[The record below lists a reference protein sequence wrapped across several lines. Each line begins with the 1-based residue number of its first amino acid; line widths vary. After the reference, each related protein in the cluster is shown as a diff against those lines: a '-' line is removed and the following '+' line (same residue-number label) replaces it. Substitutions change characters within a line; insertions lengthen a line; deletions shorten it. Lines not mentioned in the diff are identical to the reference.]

1 MAASGSA
8 KRYDVGNM
16 QSIRL
21 TATNP
26 VTGARF
32 SPTPSMLFN
41 NLSASPSDK
50 ALTFVHKGMAVSV
63 DGSVVGGDNTTNGKA
78 IRLGASVGTGAKWV
92 ALGASPLLVVT
103 TEANFQI
110 WDGAGD
116 HLLFFAGATDGVA
129 AEPSRSGLQSPMAA
143 ASRASAAAGP
153 DGGSHVASLAASAP
167 CRGVGASHVA
177 RTVIVGCGSDLI
189 VAQAEADLK
198 TFSMLPRVRAH
209 DDAEVTDLSVDES
222 GVKLVTGA
230 SDGTVGI
237 WDARVTSKLGDVEP
251 LAADG
256 GVTAPIA
263 SVLVRGDLIAAADVL
278 GRLRLIRYSS
288 QKTVAVVNAHP
299 RAITALALHPRE
311 FLFATASE
319 DAVIKLWAMPEA
331 AAGGSRVEHRGSL
344 ELTDHPITGLAFAND
359 GSLAAASFD
368 VVHLRVLR
376 AS

>member
-50 ALTFVHKGMAVSV
+50 ALVRHCPGQAAMRPPLRSAAQCTPVTLAHAVAGIAASPWRVAAPFARLQSDSSASAVPPTPQTFVHKGMAVSV

-256 GVTAPIA
+256 GVT
-263 SVLVRGDLIAAADVL
+263 
-278 GRLRLIRYSS
+278 
-288 QKTVAVVNAHP
+288 
-299 RAITALALHPRE
+299 
-311 FLFATASE
+311 
-319 DAVIKLWAMPEA
+319 
-331 AAGGSRVEHRGSL
+331 
-344 ELTDHPITGLAFAND
+344 
-359 GSLAAASFD
+359 
-368 VVHLRVLR
+368 
-376 AS
+376 